1 MNSKKKTTNNWM
13 QPKKDQTSSEKLEI
27 YREAFAKIEAATGV
41 KDIDQLVTNFVKAE
55 EKNFALFK
63 FVNEMSNDIEAIEAE
78 IQELQQEVETGMA
91 GPVSAVEEQ
100 RRKELKAMV
109 EKKRQILKK
118 TKEVELDYN
127 KSEKQLEF
135 VRNTIHSIFTILECD

>member
-1 MNSKKKTTNNWM
+1 
-13 QPKKDQTSSEKLEI
+13 
-27 YREAFAKIEAATGV
+27 
-41 KDIDQLVTNFVKAE
+41 
-55 EKNFALFK
+55 
-63 FVNEMSNDIEAIEAE
+63 MSNDIEAIETE

-127 KSEKQLEF
+127 KSEK
-135 VRNTIHSIFTILECD
+135 